1 MVGMDMSGMAPTNA
15 NTVKDED
22 LGSGGPLLIPS
33 SLTGY
38 SFSAIIGAGKDGI
51 AYTVNMDKMG
61 QTQNADFAPG
71 KTDGNFAKLLAPPY
85 NFTDYLGGFN
95 SVANPMTIPGGYM
108 GKTKHQHS
116 TPVFYRSP
124 DHGWMLFTQGE
135 NSPVRA
141 FKLNADATLTYLA
154 CGDEIASG
162 GKISGMPGGMLSLS
176 SNGQGTNTGIL
187 WSLMPL
193 NGDANREVVQ
203 GRLVLYGSNWVN
215 GSPGSGDARLIKIW
229 DSAQWN
235 VVFAHNKF
243 NVPTICNGVA
253 LIPTYDGRVLV
264 MG

>member
-1 MVGMDMSGMAPTNA
+1 MPIRSKTRIWVRVVRFSFQ
-15 NTVKDED
+15 
-22 LGSGGPLLIPS
+22 S

-38 SFSAIIGAGKDGI
+38 NFSAIIGAGKDGI

-95 SVANPMTIPGGYM
+95 SVKNPMTIPGGY
-108 GKTKHQHS
+108 GGIPSTS
-116 TPVFYRSP
+116 IRTPVIYKSP

-154 CGDEIASG
+154 CGQRVASNATN
-162 GKISGMPGGMLSLS
+162 GMPGGMLSLS
-176 SNGQGTNTGIL
+176 CSGQGTNTGIL

-193 NGDANREVVQ
+193 NGDANRTVVQ
-203 GRLVLYGSNWVN
+203 GRLVLYGANWFL
-215 GSPGSGDARLIKIW
+215 GRQGAR
-229 DSAQWN
+229 
-235 VVFAHNKF
+235 
-243 NVPTICNGVA
+243 
-253 LIPTYDGRVLV
+253 R
-264 MG
+264 